1 MESTRSWAKDYG
13 KRRYD
18 VTVQEV
24 DLHRLIAER
33 DADPV
38 AVAAGMTT
46 WDVQMIMDHEAMTF
60 LHWSLSR
67 EPDEPA
73 EEHKAKASAHRA
85 ARDQVLDKYVP
96 RKPADEVPAESGE

>member
-24 DLHRLIAER
+24 DLHRMLAER
-33 DADPV
+33 GADP
-38 AVAAGMTT
+38 AVADRMTT
-46 WDVQMIMDHEAMTF
+46 WDVQMVMDHEAMTF

-67 EPDEPA
+67 ESDEPA
-73 EEHKAKASAHRA
+73 DEHKAKAKSHRD
-85 ARDQVLDKYVP
+85 ARDLILDKYAP
-96 RKPADEVPAESGE
+96 KSAE